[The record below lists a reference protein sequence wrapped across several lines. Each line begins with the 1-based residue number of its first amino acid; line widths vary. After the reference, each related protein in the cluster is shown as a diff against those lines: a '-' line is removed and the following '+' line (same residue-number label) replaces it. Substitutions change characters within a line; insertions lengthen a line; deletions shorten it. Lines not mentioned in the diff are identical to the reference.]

1 MELIK
6 DFITSALIV
15 ICIVMVLFVIFY
27 DQIPLNKVIP
37 EVEEYN
43 LTPEMK
49 NELENDE
56 LAEIQEVIVDYYIDA
71 TDLNTYEQ
79 TNEYVGGKSNPF
91 AAPIAANETNNNSN
105 SNQVI
110 ENNNSN
116 SSSGFYED
124 DGTK

>member
-6 DFITSALIV
+6 DFITSVLIV

-27 DQIPLNKVIP
+27 DQIPINKVIP
-37 EVEEYN
+37 ESEEYK
-43 LTPEMK
+43 LTQEMK

-56 LAEIQEVIVDYYIDA
+56 LAEIQEVIVNYYIDA

-91 AAPIAANETNNNSN
+91 AKPIVANENNNST
-105 SNQVI
+105 SNQII

-116 SSSGFYED
+116 SSSGFYDD